1 MTQEAGGRERG
12 WDQGTGSA
20 RGEGRALREGTAL
33 RSGGRAV
40 PSDSRN
46 SGSRGECGPWRIP
59 QEVLGSCE
67 RAKSGPVWTQ
77 DAAPEL
83 RCRRLPRDSVLS
95 PFLPSHAFFL
105 RSLGPEAS
113 PTVACDPP
121 RPGQSLPPPPPT
133 REGSVSALA
142 SLGARQRR
150 LSPEGMVGGP
160 GGDVVPSRLWA

>member
-1 MTQEAGGRERG
+1 MRERVG
-12 WDQGTGSA
+12 PGDGQRT
-20 RGEGRALREGTAL
+20 GEGRALREGTAL

-46 SGSRGECGPWRIP
+46 SESRGECGPWRIP

-121 RPGQSLPPPPPT
+121 ARARASCHGLLPG
-133 REGSVSALA
+133 RALC
-142 SLGARQRR
+142 LLWPVWGHDKGAFHQRA
-150 LSPEGMVGGP
+150 
-160 GGDVVPSRLWA
+160 W